1 MPVCITRTHLQATKQ
16 ARRIPS
22 ETNEI
27 INDPPQGLMMQGNEL
42 RPPKLGIMIVDQCE
56 ITMDQ
61 LQALLV
67 QENYF
72 RPTNTCIV
80 DSRPI

>member
-1 MPVCITRTHLQATKQ
+1 
-16 ARRIPS
+16 
-22 ETNEI
+22 
-27 INDPPQGLMMQGNEL
+27 MQGNEL